1 MEEYKRMK
9 EECEQIEARRKQLIA
24 EMEKDRVQREVGNKY
39 RFMKSYKKNSCPGLR
54 LEIYVLILSVLIVN
68 KHEIVVTV
76 QFTAFFLHP
85 TFLSPIS

>member
-39 RFMKSYKKNSCPGLR
+39 RFMKFYKKKIPAQDYG
-54 LEIYVLILSVLIVN
+54 
-68 KHEIVVTV
+68 
-76 QFTAFFLHP
+76 
-85 TFLSPIS
+85 